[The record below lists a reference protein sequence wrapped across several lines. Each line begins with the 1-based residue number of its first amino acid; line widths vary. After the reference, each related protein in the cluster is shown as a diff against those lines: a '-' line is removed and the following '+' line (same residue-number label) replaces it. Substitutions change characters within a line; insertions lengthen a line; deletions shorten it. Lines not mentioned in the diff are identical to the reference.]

1 MVGVTV
7 KFLFVLI
14 VLYSN
19 ILFAYDI
26 DQMLDLYRK
35 DSDLSEKTKDES
47 LGHLTVYTRDDIE
60 RMQAH
65 NLNELLNS
73 LRSFRYDENLLGMPD
88 VFHTDPAVYSSGV
101 VKIFINNHEITSA
114 FAGSGLFLYGNIDL
128 GFVDHVEIYEGST
141 STSVSS
147 EPSVITVKLYSKDPE
162 RELGTNI
169 QGYVASRGTHHEN
182 ISYSNASKDLKY
194 YLYVS
199 NTNRDRVNYT
209 HDNHDLSRDNTNI
222 HALATIDYKNIKV
235 GAEYIDHQMDPFLS
249 LSMFATP
256 TDGNINYKLKRVSSA
271 ISFLDDNSL
280 NLSLS
285 FIRINEDL
293 NLNSDGTR
301 WTDKESRIFISKD
314 SLVSSTIDDVYNVKL
329 EKKLTYKENNVVFG
343 AEYVKKS
350 LHDTVTYNIGVLDST
365 PSYVDNSI
373 YSVYLQDD
381 YMLSSDQIIT
391 ASLKHN
397 SYTSKSDLDKRDF
410 TTHQVRLGY
419 ILTSD
424 TDTFKAFASQME
436 LPTEQDVLTAVSGSK
451 IEILRIRDVS
461 FEYTK
466 SIQEQSIGIVFE
478 YIQNENS
485 AIVAIENNVT
495 DKYYNNYSVSL
506 KYDYHF
512 DAFNKLNSMLYI
524 NDYYNPVTVQNEIV
538 EGGFIRL
545 LNSWRKFDIYNE
557 ANYYHL
563 EDSSIDGISY
573 NIGIRYKATQA
584 LIFSLKGTN
593 IFDSAAKSEYNYIHF
608 NGITPEVKSLYI
620 SPIDQTVI
628 AGMEYSF

>member
-1 MVGVTV
+1 MIL
-7 KFLFVLI
+7 KFFFVLF

-47 LGHLTVYTRDDIE
+47 LGHLTIYTRDDIE

-73 LRSFRYDENLLGMPD
+73 LRSFRYDENSLGMPD

-101 VKIFINNHEITSA
+101 VKIFINNYEITSA

-147 EPSVITVKLYSKDPE
+147 EPSIITIKLYSKDPE

-194 YLYVS
+194 YVYAS
-199 NTNRDRVNYT
+199 NSYENRINYT
-209 HDNHDLSRDNTNI
+209 HDNHNLSRDNTNI
-222 HALATIDYKNIKV
+222 HALATIDYKNIKF
-235 GAEYIDHQMDPFLS
+235 GAEYIDHKMDSFLS

-256 TDGNINYKLKRVSSA
+256 TDSDIKYKLKRVSST
-271 ISFLDDNSL
+271 INFLDDDSL

-285 FIRINEDL
+285 FIRINEYL

-301 WTDKESRIFISKD
+301 WTDKEDRIFLSKD
-314 SLVSSTIDDVYNVKL
+314 SLVSETIDDVYNVKL
-329 EKKLTYKENNVVFG
+329 EKKFTYKENNIVLG

-350 LHDTVTYNIGVLDST
+350 LHDTITYNIGVLDAT
-365 PSYVDNSI
+365 PSFVDNSI
-373 YSVYLQDD
+373 YSFYLQDD
-381 YMLSSDQIIT
+381 FMLANDQIIT

-397 SYTSKSDLDKRDF
+397 SYQSKSDLDERNF
-410 TTHQVRLGY
+410 TTHQARLGY
-419 ILTSD
+419 IYVSNTG
-424 TDTFKAFASQME
+424 TYKAFISQME

-451 IEILRIRDVS
+451 IEILRIRDIS
-461 FEYTK
+461 FEYSKT
-466 SIQEQSIGIVFE
+466 IQKHTFGTIVE
-478 YIQNENS
+478 YIRNENPT
-485 AIVAIENNVT
+485 IVTSKNYET
-495 DKYYNNYSVSL
+495 DKYYNNYSASV
-506 KYDYHF
+506 KYDYNF
-512 DAFNKLNSMLYI
+512 NAFNKLNSMFYI
-524 NDYYNPVTVQNEIV
+524 NSYYNPVTAQHERLQ
-538 EGGFIRL
+538 GGFIRL
-545 LNSWRKFDIYNE
+545 LNSWRKLDIYNE
-557 ANYYHL
+557 ADYYHI
-563 EDSSIDGISY
+563 EDSATDGICY
-573 NIGIRYKATQA
+573 NLGVRYKVTQA

-593 IFDSAAKSEYNYIHF
+593 IFDSAAKSEYKYIHF
-608 NGITPEVKSLYI
+608 NGITPEFKSLYI
-620 SPIDQTVI
+620 SPIDQTVT